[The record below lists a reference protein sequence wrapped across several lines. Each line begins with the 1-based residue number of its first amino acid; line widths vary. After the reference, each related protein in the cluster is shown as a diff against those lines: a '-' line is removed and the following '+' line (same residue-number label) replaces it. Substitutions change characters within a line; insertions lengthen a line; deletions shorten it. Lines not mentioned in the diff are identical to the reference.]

1 MCGPS
6 FEALLP
12 RWRAPKDEQ
21 DTDSTLG
28 CGYDLHEE
36 KAGGVEEVVGVRCSR
51 IGDTGGASSEASSSE
66 ASSSSS
72 SGGGD
77 SGHDNAGVELEENT
91 QQP

>member
-51 IGDTGGASSEASSSE
+51 IGDTGGASSEASSS
-66 ASSSSS
+66 